1 MSNDHNYDDWI
12 GRSEQSS
19 DIAEPRAIAALAALL
34 DHDTP
39 PWRAGELPP
48 LGHWLCFPPLAR
60 QSDIGVD
67 GHPKRGLGGG
77 KGNEK
82 NAGEAGEQSGEKRGV
97 IPPIELPRR
106 MWAGSRVRFL
116 APVPLGASIERTTTL
131 VSATPKHGRSGAM
144 MFITLRHDIHV
155 GPTGVGGTRLAI
167 SEEQDLV
174 YREEPKATTAAA
186 AVEAIPSPA
195 FARSFTPDPVA
206 LFRYS
211 ALTFNGHRIHY
222 DYPYA
227 TQVEGYAGLV
237 VHGPL
242 TATLLLDHFLR
253 HHPQAHVTGFSFR
266 GLRPILANAPFTLG
280 LNPSDT
286 GAELVAIAPDGG
298 AAMTAT
304 VTIQTEEITA

>member
-1 MSNDHNYDDWI
+1 VNDTNYDDWI
-12 GRSEQSS
+12 GRSEQAT
-19 DIAEPRAIAALAALL
+19 DIAEPRQVAALAALL
-34 DHDTP
+34 DHTAP
-39 PWRAGELPP
+39 PWRADELPP

-60 QSDIGVD
+60 QSDIGMD
-67 GHPKRGLGGG
+67 GHPRRGQG
-77 KGNEK
+77 
-82 NAGEAGEQSGEKRGV
+82 GV

-116 APVPLGASIERTTTL
+116 ARVPLGAQLQRTTTL
-131 VSATPKHGRSGAM
+131 VAATPKHGRSGQM
-144 MFITLRHDIHV
+144 LFITLRHDIYV
-155 GPTGVGGTRLAI
+155 GATLAI

-174 YREEPKATTAAA
+174 YREEPKADAGPIKPKSKPELA
-186 AVEAIPSPA
+186 PA
-195 FARSFTPDPVA
+195 FARQFTPDPVA

-227 TQVEGYAGLV
+227 TQVEGYAYLV

-253 HHPQAHVTGFSFR
+253 HHPHVSVTGFSFR
-266 GLRPILANAPFTLG
+266 GLRPLLANAPFTLG
-280 LNPSDT
+280 LNPIDN

-298 AAMTAT
+298 AAMSAT
-304 VTIQTEEITA
+304 VEIQTKEKTA

>member
-1 MSNDHNYDDWI
+1 VNDTNYDDWI
-12 GRSEQSS
+12 GRSEQAT
-19 DIAEPRAIAALAALL
+19 DIAEPRQVAALAALL
-34 DHDTP
+34 DHITP

-48 LGHWLCFPPLAR
+48 LGHWLCFPPLTR
-60 QSDIGVD
+60 QSDIGID
-67 GHPKRGLGGG
+67 GHPRRGLGGG
-77 KGNEK
+77 KG
-82 NAGEAGEQSGEKRGV
+82 GEKRGV

-116 APVPLGASIERTTTL
+116 APVPLGAPLQRTTTL
-131 VSATPKHGRSGAM
+131 VAATPKHGRTGQM
-144 MFITLRHDIHV
+144 LFITLRHDIYV
-155 GPTGVGGTRLAI
+155 GATLAI

-174 YREEPKATTAAA
+174 YREEPKADAAPTKP
-186 AVEAIPSPA
+186 ESKPEPPPA
-195 FARSFTPDPVA
+195 FARQFTPDPVA

-227 TQVEGYAGLV
+227 TQVEGYADLV

-253 HHPQAHVTGFSFR
+253 HHPHVSVTGFSFR
-266 GLRPILANAPFTLG
+266 GLRPLLANAPFTLG
-280 LNPSDT
+280 LNLTDN

-298 AAMTAT
+298 AAMSAT
-304 VTIQTEEITA
+304 VEIQTKEKTA

>member
-1 MSNDHNYDDWI
+1 MNDTNYDDWI
-12 GRSEQSS
+12 GRSEQAT
-19 DIAEPRAIAALAALL
+19 DIAEPRQVAALAALL
-34 DHDTP
+34 DHTAP
-39 PWRAGELPP
+39 PWRADELPP

-60 QSDIGVD
+60 QSDIGMD
-67 GHPKRGLGGG
+67 GHPRRGQG
-77 KGNEK
+77 
-82 NAGEAGEQSGEKRGV
+82 GV

-116 APVPLGASIERTTTL
+116 ARVPLGAQLQRTTTL
-131 VSATPKHGRSGAM
+131 VAATPKHGRSGQM
-144 MFITLRHDIHV
+144 LFITLRHDIYV
-155 GPTGVGGTRLAI
+155 GATLAI

-174 YREEPKATTAAA
+174 YREEPKADAGPIKPKSKPELA
-186 AVEAIPSPA
+186 PA
-195 FARSFTPDPVA
+195 FARQFTPDPVA

-227 TQVEGYAGLV
+227 TQVEGYAYLV

-253 HHPQAHVTGFSFR
+253 HHPHVSVTGFSFR
-266 GLRPILANAPFTLG
+266 GLRPLLANAPFTLG
-280 LNPSDT
+280 LNPIDN

-298 AAMTAT
+298 AAMSAT
-304 VTIQTEEITA
+304 VEIQTKEKTA